1 MYIWFTINQPNMKK
15 QLLLSFFALLIGT
28 FLTSAQTTPV
38 CGGMFTDPAGPN
50 LNYANSSN
58 VTTTI
63 CPTNQGEFVT
73 ISFTSFA
80 LENNFDRLRIYN
92 GTSAS
97 APLIAN
103 LTGSTI
109 PPAYTSSDSSGC
121 LTFVFTSDSSVNQAG
136 WVSNISCGL
145 PSSCQTPTNLLTTN
159 LSTNSVN
166 LSWTESGSATSW
178 EVIAMPCGTAP
189 SPTSVGTIVTTNPFT
204 VTGLNPGTCYNL
216 FVRSICSATETSI
229 WSIQKTITTLAT
241 SSTCPTPN
249 PIVSTNFSSNSLD
262 LGWTE
267 NGTATSWEYL
277 VLSCT
282 ATTPTASTT
291 GISTST
297 NPTTISGLNPNT
309 CYKLFVRSVCSA
321 TEKSAWST
329 GLSATTLPLP
339 VANPVCGGI
348 FTDNGGLTT
357 NYANGSD
364 NTYVICPTVA
374 GEMVNVI
381 FDSFETE
388 ANWDGLYVFN
398 GNSIASP
405 QIASTNPAGNV
416 PGGLAGAFWGTSIP
430 EVITSSSPDGC
441 LTFRFRSDSAVN
453 KPGWNANVV
462 CGTVS
467 ICLKPTNIITTLD
480 SINSATIVWT
490 ENNAA
495 TQWEV
500 IVQPASMAAP
510 TSTSTGVLTSSNTY
524 SVTGLLAGTSYKVY
538 VRSLCSATNKSNWAT
553 NSSFLTQSCTAPSGY
568 TTSSVNSTS
577 ATISW
582 SNGLATQWE
591 VLILPSTAP
600 IPTAT
605 STGTIVAT
613 NSYTATNLSCFTSYK
628 AYVRTVCSSTSSSSW
643 SFIAFSTSTPI
654 VLENLVACDDNID
667 GSVLF
672 NLTTSLTTTNPVS
685 FYTTLVDATNQT
697 NAITNPTIYSLLT
710 TSPAVTIFAR
720 ETIVSGCDILYR
732 FQLNAYS
739 DCNLAYECINANS
752 LCSSLGTPFS
762 NTHQNISAETGN
774 NYGCLGTTPNPTWF
788 YLPIS
793 SAGTVNLTIQQSSN
807 ITFVGGQLDVDY
819 IVYGPFTSPTA
830 PCSSSL
836 TTSNIVSC
844 SFSSAAIEY
853 PIIPN
858 ALPGQ
863 YYLLMTTNFSNQA
876 GFINITMNSTSTGE
890 IDCSGFRLNA
900 FLDANSNGTQ
910 EVGEQNF
917 PLGQFHYEIN
927 DDGNVHNITSPVGRY
942 SIYDINPLNSYD
954 LSYSINPAYT
964 SMYSITTSAY
974 NNVNVVVGGGMITYN
989 FPITITNNYNDLA
1002 IAIIPSNAPRAGFQY
1017 QNKIVYTNLGNQTI
1031 ASGNLNFNHDAAV
1044 TIASVSQTGT
1054 TNIPNGFTYN
1064 FTNLLPFETREITV
1078 VMNVPSLPT
1087 VSIGQLLVNT
1097 TSISSSL
1104 TEITLTN
1111 NNSTSTQGIIAAY
1124 DPNDKMESHGEQ
1136 ILFSSFSPNDYLTYT
1151 IRFENTGNATALDVR
1166 VNDLLDSQLDETSLI
1181 MLSTS
1186 HPYILDRVANN
1197 LSWTFNNIQ
1206 LPPSV
1211 ENTDIGKGYITFK
1224 IKLKPGFAVG
1234 DIVPNTANI
1243 YFDTNPAIVTN
1254 TFNTQFVA
1262 ALGNLAFESGSLIMV
1277 PNPATDFVQ
1286 IYLQNNSES
1295 IKSILIHDVLGKTIK
1310 SIENVNSNQTQVTT
1324 SELSKGVYMI
1334 EITTDNGLKQVKK
1347 LVIK

>member
-1 MYIWFTINQPNMKK
+1 MKK
-15 QLLLSFFALLIGT
+15 QLLLSFFALFFGT
-28 FLTSAQTTPV
+28 FLTLAQTTPV
-38 CGGMFTDPAGPN
+38 CGGTFTDPAGATT
-50 LNYANSSN
+50 NYANNSN

-63 CPTNQGEFVT
+63 CPSNPGEFVSV
-73 ISFTSFA
+73 SFSSFA
-80 LENNFDRLRIYN
+80 LENNFDRLKIYN

-109 PPAYTSSDSSGC
+109 PTTYTSSDSSGC

-136 WVSNISCGL
+136 WVANITCGL
-145 PSSCQTPTNLLTTN
+145 PSSCLVPTNLLTTDIT
-159 LSTNSVN
+159 SNSVV
-166 LSWTESGSATSW
+166 LSWSESGSATSW

-189 SPTSVGTIVTTNPFT
+189 SPSSTGTIVTSNPY
-204 VTGLNPGTCYNL
+204 VLTGLNPGTCYNL
-216 FVRSICSATETSI
+216 FVRSICSATETSF
-229 WSIQKTITTLAT
+229 WSMQKTITTLAAL
-241 SSTCPTPN
+241 STCPTPN
-249 PIVSTNFSSNSLD
+249 PIFSSNFTPNSLD

-267 NGTATSWEYL
+267 NGSSTSWEYL
-277 VLSCT
+277 VLPCT

-291 GISTST
+291 GTLTST

-309 CYKLFVRSVCSA
+309 CYKLFVRAVCSA

-329 GLSATTLPLP
+329 VLSATTLPLT
-339 VANPVCGGI
+339 VANPVCGET
-348 FTDNGGLTT
+348 FTDNGGLTA

-381 FDSFETE
+381 FNSFDTE
-388 ANWDGLYVFN
+388 ANWDGLYVYN
-398 GNSIASP
+398 GNSITSP
-405 QIASTNPAGNV
+405 QISSTNPAGSV
-416 PGGLAGAFWGTSIP
+416 PGGLPGAFWGTSIP

-441 LTFRFRSDSAVN
+441 LTFRFRSDTAVN
-453 KPGWNANVV
+453 KPGWNASVV

-467 ICLKPTNIITTLD
+467 ICLKPTNIVITPN
-480 SINSATIVWT
+480 SINSATIAWT

-500 IVQPASMAAP
+500 IVQPSSMAAP
-510 TSTSTGVLTSSNTY
+510 TSTSTGVLTSSNPY
-524 SVTGLLAGTSYKVY
+524 LANGLLAGTSYKVY
-538 VRSLCSATNKSNWAT
+538 VRSFCSGTSTSNWAAS
-553 NSSFLTQSCTAPSGY
+553 SSFFTPTCSAPSGY
-568 TTSSVNSTS
+568 LTSIVNPTSVNIT
-577 ATISW
+577 W
-582 SNGLATQWE
+582 SSGVSTQWE
-591 VLILPSTAP
+591 VLILPATAP

-605 STGTIVAT
+605 STGTIITT
-613 NSYTATNLSCFTSYK
+613 NSYIATDLSCFTSYK
-628 AYVRTVCSSTSSSSW
+628 AYVRTFCSSTTSSSW
-643 SFIAFSTSTPI
+643 SSTTFSTANPI
-654 VLENLVACDDNID
+654 VIENLVGCDDNGD
-667 GSVLF
+667 GSVIF

-685 FYTTLVDATNQT
+685 FYTSLVDATNQT

-720 ETIVSGCDILYR
+720 ETIVSSCDMLYR

-752 LCSSLGTPFS
+752 LCSSLGTPFA
-762 NTHQNISAETGN
+762 NTHQSISAEIGN
-774 NYGCLGTTPNPTWF
+774 NYGCLASTPNPTWF

-819 IVYGPFTSPTA
+819 VIYGPFTSPTA
-830 PCSSSL
+830 PCSSGL

-844 SFSSAAIEY
+844 SFSGAAIEY

-863 YYLLMTTNFSNQA
+863 YYLLMTTNFSNQP
-876 GFINITMNSTSTGE
+876 GFINITMNSTSTGD

-900 FLDANSNGTQ
+900 FLDTNSNGTQ

-927 DDGNVHNITSPVGRY
+927 DDGNVHNITSPVGRH

-989 FPITITNNYNDLA
+989 FPITITNNYNDLSV
-1002 IAIIPSNAPRAGFQY
+1002 AIIPSNAPRAGFLY

-1031 ASGNLNFNHDAAV
+1031 ASGNLNFNHDTAV
-1044 TIASVSQTGT
+1044 TIATISQTGT
-1054 TNIPNGFTYN
+1054 TTIPNGFTYN

-1097 TSISSSL
+1097 ASISSTV
-1104 TEITLTN
+1104 TEISLAN
-1111 NNSTSTQGIIAAY
+1111 NNSTLTQEVIAAY
-1124 DPNDKMESHGEQ
+1124 DPNDKMEAHGEQ

-1166 VNDLLDSQLDETSLI
+1166 VNDLLDSKLDETSLT
-1181 MLSTS
+1181 MLSAS
-1186 HPYILDRVANN
+1186 HPYILDRVENN
-1197 LSWTFNNIQ
+1197 LSWNFNNIQ

-1243 YFDTNPAIVTN
+1243 FFDTNPAIVTN
-1254 TFNTQFVA
+1254 TFNTEFVA
-1262 ALGNLAFESGSLIMV
+1262 
-1277 PNPATDFVQ
+1277 
-1286 IYLQNNSES
+1286 
-1295 IKSILIHDVLGKTIK
+1295 
-1310 SIENVNSNQTQVTT
+1310 
-1324 SELSKGVYMI
+1324 
-1334 EITTDNGLKQVKK
+1334 
-1347 LVIK
+1347 